1 MPELVSEMTGSS
13 GTLQPGND
21 SATSRATQFERLVSD
36 LSNALVM
43 TPPERLDAEIDRW
56 LQRGSEFLGC
66 EGATILQFAED
77 RNSGL
82 LTHIWANPELPPLP
96 KQLRSEGWPWVFQQ
110 IKLGK
115 TVAFGHPDELPSEAS
130 TDIQTYKALGVRSC
144 LSVPLACDGV
154 TVGAFAMATAR
165 REHAWSSDITQR
177 IRLVGELLGSALARR
192 HVQDQL
198 EQQLRFEQVM
208 GEVSANLMAAS
219 SEAFPAAIE
228 AGLRRVGEY
237 LAVDRCSIF
246 EFSMDGTFLALS
258 HVWAAPGVPVVSD
271 VDLGR
276 QFPWTAEIVRRG
288 RVLALPDR
296 DAIPMDAIADLRSW
310 DAAGLKSALLV
321 PVLIGGV
328 PRCLL
333 VLACTRSAGTWP
345 DRLIPRMQL
354 VASMFA
360 DVLERMRADIEI
372 RRHLDR
378 LGEAQRIAHLG
389 NWEWNLLTDELKWSD
404 EVYRI
409 FDVNPQTFRPTMD
422 AFWTFVHP
430 DDLAAVQEETRR
442 VTEGPSGVYSVDHRI
457 VHRDGSCRVVRE
469 LAARESDRE
478 GKAVRLAG
486 TVQDV
491 TEIHAAY
498 EEIRRLKEQLEA
510 ENVYLRE
517 ELSSVMGYGEIVG
530 TSDVIRRV
538 IIQAQ
543 QVAPT
548 DSTVL
553 ILGET
558 GTGKELLAHFIHGQ
572 SPRKSQP
579 FITTNLAAIP
589 VTLIESEL
597 FGREKGAFTGALTR
611 QIGRFEAADGGTIF
625 LDEIGEM
632 PADTQAKLL
641 RVLQSGE
648 FERLGSSKTMRVNVR
663 VIAATNRDLA
673 AAVSVGTFRQDLY
686 YRLNVFPITVPPLRD
701 RREDIPQLAW
711 AFIKEFGEKMGKPID
726 HIKRTSMAALQ
737 AYPWPGNIRE
747 LRNVIERSMILAR
760 GPELNAELPEPAGS
774 TQDMGEDMRDVEQRH
789 IRRVLEKTGGRIR
802 GKGGA
807 AELLG
812 LKPSTLYARM
822 KKLNIR
828 RDT

>member
-1 MPELVSEMTGSS
+1 MSELVHETAGLGDGQLAANGSAAS
-13 GTLQPGND
+13 Q
-21 SATSRATQFERLVSD
+21 AAQFERLVTE

-43 TPPERLDAEIDRW
+43 TPAERIDSGILRW
-56 LQRGSEFLGC
+56 MERAAEFLGC
-66 EGATILQFAED
+66 EGSAIPQFAED
-77 RNSGL
+77 GRSGRI
-82 LTHIWANPELPPLP
+82 THIWLAPGIPALPASMGN
-96 KQLRSEGWPWVFQQ
+96 QEWPWVFEEL
-110 IKLGK
+110 KKGRP
-115 TVAFGHPDELPSEAS
+115 VAFLSPEELPPEARI
-130 TDIQTYKALGVRSC
+130 DARTYLAIGVRSC
-144 LSVPLACDGV
+144 ITVPLARDGKN
-154 TVGAFAMATAR
+154 VGGFCMATFTKDHTWPDELVR
-165 REHAWSSDITQR
+165 RV
-177 IRLVGELLGSALARR
+177 RLVGELLGGALAR
-192 HVQDQL
+192 
-198 EQQLRFEQVM
+198 LR
-208 GEVSANLMAAS
+208 AY
-219 SEAFPAAIE
+219 
-228 AGLRRVGEY
+228 R
-237 LAVDRCSIF
+237 
-246 EFSMDGTFLALS
+246 
-258 HVWAAPGVPVVSD
+258 
-271 VDLGR
+271 
-276 QFPWTAEIVRRG
+276 
-288 RVLALPDR
+288 
-296 DAIPMDAIADLRSW
+296 
-310 DAAGLKSALLV
+310 
-321 PVLIGGV
+321 
-328 PRCLL
+328 
-333 VLACTRSAGTWP
+333 
-345 DRLIPRMQL
+345 
-354 VASMFA
+354 
-360 DVLERMRADIEI
+360 EI
-372 RRHLDR
+372 RGNVER
-378 LGEAQRIAHLG
+378 LAEAQRIAHLG
-389 NWEWNLLTDELKWSD
+389 SWEWDLLNDELKWSD

-409 FDVNPQTFRPTMD
+409 FDLDPRQFRPSMD

-430 DDLAAVQEETRR
+430 DDVAVVRR
-442 VTEGPSGVYSVDHRI
+442 EAQRATAGPRGIYSVDHRI
-457 VHRDGSCRVVRE
+457 VHRDGSCRMVRE
-469 LAARESDRE
+469 LGVPEFDRD
-478 GKAVRLAG
+478 GRAVRLAG
-486 TVQDV
+486 TIQDV

-517 ELSSVMGYGEIVG
+517 ELSSVTGYGEIVG

-548 DSTVL
+548 DATVL

-558 GTGKELLAHFIHGQ
+558 GTGKELLAHFIHGR
-572 SPRKSQP
+572 SPRKNRP

-632 PADTQAKLL
+632 PAETQAKLL

-648 FERLGSSKTMRVNVR
+648 FERLGNSKTMRVNVR

-673 AAVSVGTFRQDLY
+673 AAVGAGTFRQDLY

-747 LRNVIERSMILAR
+747 LRNVVERSMILTQ
-760 GPELNAELPEPAGS
+760 GQELNVTLPGAAGPS
-774 TQDMGEDMRDVEQRH
+774 QDVGVEMRDVERQHIRH
-789 IRRVLEKTGGRIR
+789 ILEVTKGRIR

-822 KKLNIR
+822 KKLDIR
-828 RDT
+828 RDA